1 MTFNSSNYQ
10 KILEN
15 ISKYSTKNIK
25 MVAVSKN
32 HSAESV
38 KIALNHGIRIFGENR
53 VQEAEKKFLNLK
65 NNFQDLELHLTGPL
79 QTNKVKNAIKIFDSF
94 QTLDREKL
102 AKEFSKHIELIKNK
116 FFFIQVNIGKEKT
129 KSGILPEAADDF
141 IKYCKQD
148 LKLNITGLMC
158 IPPIDKNPKFYFKNL
173 NDIAKRNNLIHL
185 SMGMSNDYIDGLKC
199 GASYIRIGTL
209 LFGNRNY
216 EN

>member
-1 MTFNSSNYQ
+1 MSFNLSNYQ
-10 KILEN
+10 QILEN
-15 ISKYSTKNIK
+15 IRKYSAKNAK

-32 HSAESV
+32 HSVESI
-38 KIALNHGIRIFGENR
+38 KIAINSGIRVFGENR

-65 NNFQDLELHLTGPL
+65 SSFQDLELHLTGPL
-79 QTNKVKNAIKIFDSF
+79 QTNKVKNAIKIFDLF

-102 AKEFSKHIELIKNK
+102 ANEFSKYAGSIKNK
-116 FFFIQVNIGKEKT
+116 VFFIQVNIGKEKT
-129 KSGILPEAADDF
+129 KSGILPEEADNF

-158 IPPIDKNPKFYFKNL
+158 IPPINENPTFYFKNL

-185 SMGMSNDYIDGLKC
+185 SMGMSKDYIDGLKC
-199 GASYIRIGTL
+199 GASYVRVGTL

>member
-1 MTFNSSNYQ
+1 MTFNSSNYKQ
-10 KILEN
+10 ILEN
-15 ISKYSTKNIK
+15 IGKYSVKKAK

-32 HSAESV
+32 HSVESI
-38 KIALNHGIRIFGENR
+38 KIAINSGIRVFGENR

-65 NNFQDLELHLTGPL
+65 SSYQDLELHLTGPL
-79 QTNKVKNAIKIFDSF
+79 QTNKVKNAIKIFDLF

-102 AKEFSKHIELIKNK
+102 AKEFSKHTESIKNK
-116 FFFIQVNIGKEKT
+116 VFFIQINIGKEKT
-129 KSGILPEAADDF
+129 KSGIFPEEADDF

-158 IPPIDKNPKFYFKNL
+158 LPPIDKNPKIYFKKL
-173 NDIAKRNNLIHL
+173 NDIAKKNNLIHL
-185 SMGMSNDYIDGLKC
+185 SMGMSGDYIEGLKC
-199 GASYIRIGTL
+199 GASYIRVGTL